1 VVNTGGEWYSAPA
14 MACRRVAITAIVATG
29 IEQQTKIEESTNV
42 DTNQDTATKVTP
54 SGPTTINIPPIK
66 VQPVPDIKKSIK
78 EGITK
83 KILRYLFSE
92 CDYFEVIKETNPM
105 VYDSFKDKI
114 KYFNPAFHSMTPE
127 GLNSRLT
134 FLNQCM
140 RPGQTIP
147 VIGPDGNPKY
157 NDALNT
163 AFGAPPVLVLRIG
176 DFYHTKII
184 PNGLSISYDPLI
196 FDINPEGIGIQP
208 MIAKITLNFDFIG
221 GQGLAGP
228 VKQLQNALSFNY
240 YGNTEIFDE
249 RSVSTENTDERDENI
264 VGKLVKDGNG
274 VNNSPLTTNQVQN
287 QIPQKGGNTVGTILS
302 TTTSDNGNVETGDME
317 YKTLMSDLST
327 GTQNYF
333 TTIFNQLKTIT
344 NITNSGIMQ
353 LASDERSFTDGDF
366 NEYETTKPVPLYGK
380 SLSFQ
385 KKIGSLVSKT
395 SKDVDQNNA
404 PIIKQINEK
413 SSEYK
418 NSAIRELKDVLKAQV
433 EKQETELND
442 IINTPLNDMTS
453 YQETYNYTLRKLDVV
468 CASIDGIK
476 LETGDIKLYTLS
488 GGSGNEVIPKITSA
502 YTENVGEKLISYDKF
517 LGENILKITYNKDT
531 DTFKPY
537 TEANFKDDEEIR
549 FYMVMSNIMLDDNKY
564 NSFVDSLITDKVK
577 KDKQME
583 TNIRK
588 YCEDFK
594 VKCKLE
600 HDAEIANFDT
610 VEKSET
616 YKSYTTFKLE
626 EFDTKVP
633 YTTEN
638 LSNTIQ
644 NKIRIKNLY
653 SDVNVNVK
661 NKTYNGKVKFN

>member
-1 VVNTGGEWYSAPA
+1 
-14 MACRRVAITAIVATG
+14 
-29 IEQQTKIEESTNV
+29 
-42 DTNQDTATKVTP
+42 
-54 SGPTTINIPPIK
+54 
-66 VQPVPDIKKSIK
+66 
-78 EGITK
+78 
-83 KILRYLFSE
+83 
-92 CDYFEVIKETNPM
+92 
-105 VYDSFKDKI
+105 
-114 KYFNPAFHSMTPE
+114 
-127 GLNSRLT
+127 
-134 FLNQCM
+134 
-140 RPGQTIP
+140 
-147 VIGPDGNPKY
+147 
-157 NDALNT
+157 
-163 AFGAPPVLVLRIG
+163 
-176 DFYHTKII
+176 
-184 PNGLSISYDPLI
+184 LSITYDPLI

-208 MIAKITLNFDFIG
+208 MIAKVTLNFDFIG

-249 RSVSTENTDERDENI
+249 RSVSTENTDEKDQNI

-274 VNNSPLTTNQVQN
+274 VNNAPLGSNQVQN

-302 TTTSDNGNVETGDME
+302 TTTSDNGNVETGDIE

-433 EKQETELND
+433 EKQETELSD

-488 GGSGNEVIPKITSA
+488 GGSGNDVIPKITSA

-517 LGENILKITYNKDT
+517 LLGNILKITYNKDT
-531 DTFKPY
+531 DTFEPY
-537 TEANFKDDEEIR
+537 TKSNFKDDEEIR

-577 KDKQME
+577 KDNQME

-616 YKSYTTFKLE
+616 YKSYTTFKID

-661 NKTYNGKVKFN
+661 NKTYNGKVKFS